1 MAMETNVMMRAW
13 RCAAVAGALAAAPCV
28 RAQEVPKPAK
38 PVLDSRSVL
47 MSWTNEPG
55 TNAAP
60 VQPAV
65 AADETATVDMPSKPE
80 VRALIEHAQRLSG
93 QGKLAEAIA
102 AMRQALDLD
111 PKDRRARFGLG
122 TVYIQAEQ
130 YSNALAVL
138 EPLTVEYPKDYFLRN
153 NIAWLYATAK
163 DHRVRDGAKA
173 IRMAQEAL
181 LLAPNDYHV
190 WSTLA
195 EGYYVAGQYDRALR
209 AAEEALRIGQQSGA
223 TAGNIIEYRRQIDK
237 SHRAV
242 QAMSLVE

>member
-1 MAMETNVMMRAW
+1 MMRAW
-13 RCAAVAGALAAAPCV
+13 WLIAVGGALAGASWAG
-28 RAQEVPKPAK
+28 AQETPKAAK

-60 VQPAV
+60 ARPVAPA
-65 AADETATVDMPSKPE
+65 ARTAETAKVELPSKPE
-80 VRALIEHAQRLSG
+80 VVALVEHGQRLAAE
-93 QGKLAEAIA
+93 GKLMEAIEIHK
-102 AMRQALDLD
+102 QALALD
-111 PKDRRARFGLG
+111 PNDRRARFAMG
-122 TVYIQAEQ
+122 TSYIQAEL

-209 AAEEALRIGQQSGA
+209 AAEEAFRIARQAGA

-237 SHRAV
+237 SRKAV

>member
-1 MAMETNVMMRAW
+1 M
-13 RCAAVAGALAAAPCV
+13 AGALAGAV
-28 RAQEVPKPAK
+28 GAQEAAK

-55 TNAAP
+55 TGAAP
-60 VQPAV
+60 ARPAAP
-65 AADETATVDMPSKPE
+65 AADEAAATDMPSKPE
-80 VRALIEHAQRLSG
+80 VRALVEHAQQLSAQGRLS
-93 QGKLAEAIA
+93 EALA
-102 AMRQALDLD
+102 AMKQAVDLD

-130 YSNALAVL
+130 YSDALAVL

-190 WSTLA
+190 WSTLS

-209 AAEEALRIGQQSGA
+209 AAEEALRIAQQAAAS
-223 TAGNIIEYRRQIDK
+223 AGNIIEYRRQIDK
-237 SHRAV
+237 SRKAV